1 MSDITKCT
9 GVNCLVKERCKR
21 FTAESKDYWKS
32 WYFVEPPFKIVE
44 DKFTC
49 EMYWGQN
56 AQAVWNELLKAT
68 KNT

>member
-9 GVNCLVKERCKR
+9 GKDCLVKENCKR
-21 FTAESKDYWKS
+21 FTAKGNDYWQS
-32 WYFVEPPFKIVE
+32 WFFEPPFKIVE

-49 EMYWGQN
+49 EMYWGQK

>member
-9 GVNCLVKERCKR
+9 GKDCLVKENCKR
-21 FTAESKDYWKS
+21 FTAEESIWQS
-32 WYFVEPPFKIVE
+32 WFTKPPFKIVE

-56 AQAVWNELLKAT
+56 AQAIWNELINAT

>member
-9 GVNCLVKERCKR
+9 GKDCLIKESCKR
-21 FTAESKDYWKS
+21 FTAEGNDYWQS
-32 WYFVEPPFKIVE
+32 WFTNPPFKIVE

>member
-1 MSDITKCT
+1 MTKCT
-9 GVNCLVKERCKR
+9 GKDCLVKENCKR
-21 FTAESKDYWKS
+21 FTAKGKTVWIS
-32 WYFVEPPFKIVE
+32 WFFVEPPFKIVD